1 MRLTASPLL
10 AAAAVA
16 AALAAPVARA
26 ASTPDEQARLLAGL
40 PVAAGSPLAK
50 LEASPAWRAHQKAMD
65 DAWAT
70 LAARLGTMSA
80 WSKAE
85 LAPRIQPGAKLLY
98 LFGGP
103 DAVTPLCLFPDA
115 PAYLLAGL
123 EPVGQVPP
131 PESLDPK
138 ALDRALAGLAE
149 ALRSVVPANFFRT
162 DEMGH
167 DLRHDAIDG
176 VQPILYLFIARSGG
190 RILGAER
197 IEIDGAGAA
206 KVKPDGERW
215 GDGTRGVRVRF
226 QREGRAPQELTYVQV
241 DLKDSALARSPGFLA
256 FARGFGKAN
265 AFLKAA
271 SFILHDNHF
280 SKPRA
285 LVMEQSLAVLQ
296 DDSGLPF
303 LAFEKEKG
311 SWDLTAFGNYLRP
324 RPPFAKAWQQGLVK
338 LFEAGP
344 ARPLPFKIGYRKEPA
359 ESNLLLAV
367 RKPAAKPAG
376 PAAPAARPAPAA
388 APAGTHQR

>member
-1 MRLTASPLL
+1 MRFTASRLL
-10 AAAAVA
+10 AAAALA
-16 AALAAPVARA
+16 ASLAAPAARA
-26 ASTPDEQARLLAGL
+26 ASTPDERARFLAGL

-50 LEASPAWRAHQKAMD
+50 LEEAPAWKAHQKAMD
-65 DAWAT
+65 DAWT
-70 LAARLGTMSA
+70 KLAARLGAMDA
-80 WSKAE
+80 WAKAE

-131 PESLDPK
+131 PEGLQPK
-138 ALDRALAGLAE
+138 ALDRALSGLAE
-149 ALRSVVPANFFRT
+149 ALRTVVPANFFRT

-167 DLRHDAIDG
+167 DLRGDAIDG
-176 VQPILYLFIARSGG
+176 VEPIVYLFVARSGG
-190 RILGAER
+190 KILAAER
-197 IEIDGAGAA
+197 IEIDGSGAA
-206 KVKPDGERW
+206 KAKPDGEQW
-215 GDGTRGVRVRF
+215 GDGTRGLRVRF
-226 QREGRAPQELTYVQV
+226 QRDGRAPQELTYVQV
-241 DLKDSALARSPGFLA
+241 DLGDAALARKPGFLA
-256 FARGFGKAN
+256 FARAFGKAN

-285 LVMEQSLAVLQ
+285 LLLEESLAVLQ
-296 DDSGLPF
+296 DDSGLPYR
-303 LAFEKEKG
+303 AFEKEKG
-311 SWDLTAFGNYLRP
+311 AWELTAFGNYLKP
-324 RPPFAKAWQQGLVK
+324 KPPFGKAYQKELVK

-367 RKPAAKPAG
+367 RKT
-376 PAAPAARPAPAA
+376 AA
-388 APAGTHQR
+388 ASAATPGEHQKPN